1 VINLYINQHK
11 VDDVVVLDLKG
22 RIRISGNSLQL
33 HKAIRCLIDEG
44 KTQILLNL
52 AWVTYIDSEGLGELT
67 SSQITL
73 NNKGGALKLM
83 HLTESVREL
92 LTSTNLLTF
101 FDIYDDEP
109 EALASF
115 EGSGLKVLDA
125 QPFFV
130 V

>member
-1 VINLYINQHK
+1 VINLYINQHR
-11 VDDVVVLDLKG
+11 VEDVVVLDLKG
-22 RIRISGNSLQL
+22 RIRILGNSLQL

-52 AWVTYIDSEGLGELT
+52 AWVTYIDSDGLGELT
-67 SSQITL
+67 SSQVAL

-92 LTSTNLLTF
+92 LTATNLLTF

-115 EGSGLKVLDA
+115 ESKRLKVVEA
-125 QPFFV
+125 QPSFV
-130 V
+130 